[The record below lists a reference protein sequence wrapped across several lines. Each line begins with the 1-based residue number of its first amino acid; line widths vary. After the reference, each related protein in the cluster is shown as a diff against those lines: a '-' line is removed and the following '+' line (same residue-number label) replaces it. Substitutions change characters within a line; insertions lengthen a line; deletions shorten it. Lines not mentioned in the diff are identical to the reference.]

1 MRDVSMFDIH
11 HTGWASSECNGRS
24 NNLLPRPGASK
35 KRRIQVAI
43 IGAASG
49 LGALDQGCAFG
60 PDALRNS
67 GLVQVLRDEGIP
79 AVWEVM
85 VRQPTAMDPSQNI
98 KAIQVF
104 CRELADCVSN
114 VLRRGRRFIVV
125 GGDHSCAIGTW
136 SAAAAATRGTGPLG
150 LVWID
155 AHLDSHTPATS
166 PSGAVHGMPLACL
179 LGYGPTELTRLIHPW
194 AKLLPQHVCLVGVR
208 SFEEA
213 EAHLLKEIGVRVI
226 TMQELERRGLP
237 WAMKNALAIA
247 ATGTAGF
254 GVSID
259 LDAIDPGDAPAV
271 GTPAPAG
278 LQARDLITALS
289 LLDRG
294 PKLLGV
300 EVAEFNPPHDRN
312 DITAHLVGDLL
323 GACLAPLTEA
333 VPCAT
338 P

>member
-1 MRDVSMFDIH
+1 MFDIH
-11 HTGWASSECNGRS
+11 HTGWASSQCNGRS
-24 NNLLPRPGASK
+24 DYLLSRPGASK
-35 KRRIQVAI
+35 KRRIPVAI

-49 LGALDQGCAFG
+49 LGALDQGCALG
-60 PDALRNS
+60 PDVLRNS
-67 GLVQVLRDEGIP
+67 GLVQALREEGIP

-85 VRQPTAMDPSQNI
+85 VHQPTAIDPFGNI
-98 KAIQVF
+98 KTIQVF
-104 CRELADCVSN
+104 FRQLADCVFN
-114 VLRRGRRFIVV
+114 VLQRGRRFVVV

-136 SAAAAATRGTGPLG
+136 SAAAAAVQGCGPLG
-150 LVWID
+150 LIWID
-155 AHLDSHTPATS
+155 AHMDSHTPATS
-166 PSGAVHGMPLACL
+166 PSRAVHGMPLACL
-179 LGYGPTELTRLIHPW
+179 LCYGPTELTRLLYPW
-194 AKLLPQHVCLVGVR
+194 AKLLPQHVCLVGAR
-208 SFEEA
+208 SFEET
-213 EAHLLKEIGVRVI
+213 EARLLKEIGVRVI

-237 WAMKNALAIA
+237 WAMKNAFAIA

-278 LQARDLITALS
+278 LRARELIASFS

-294 PKLLGV
+294 PELLGV
-300 EVAEFNPPHDRN
+300 EVAEFNPLRDRN

-323 GACLAPLTEA
+323 GACLAPLKET
-333 VPCAT
+333 VPCAA